1 MSRDDGDA
9 EYSEYAGGARLA
21 KAGESSGSVEAAGLL
36 ELLEILEPPE
46 SSLELELELRKQ
58 TAFDLLF
65 AKELPAAP
73 EFNSMS
79 RVPKLSGV
87 QAGK

>member
-1 MSRDDGDA
+1 MRRDDGDA
-9 EYSEYAGGARLA
+9 EYAEYAGGARLA
-21 KAGESSGSVEAAGLL
+21 EAGESSESVEAA
-36 ELLEILEPPE
+36 E

-65 AKELPAAP
+65 AKELSAAP
-73 EFNSMS
+73 NFNSMS

-87 QAGK
+87 QTGE